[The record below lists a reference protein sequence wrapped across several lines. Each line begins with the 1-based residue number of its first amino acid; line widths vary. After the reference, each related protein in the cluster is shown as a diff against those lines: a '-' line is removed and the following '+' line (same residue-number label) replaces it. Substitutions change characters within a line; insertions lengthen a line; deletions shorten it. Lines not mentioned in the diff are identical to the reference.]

1 MGGASVME
9 TETFISILA
18 SLGTQL
24 GTLIAIVWWL
34 SKRID
39 KLEAKFEARLNNGI
53 NSRITNIDERLSR
66 MEGQFS
72 VVIKK
77 D

>member
-1 MGGASVME
+1 ME

-18 SLGTQL
+18 SLGTQI

-39 KLEAKFEARLNNGI
+39 KLEAKFDARLNNGI
-53 NSRITNIDERLSR
+53 NSRIINLDERLSH
-66 MEGQFS
+66 MEGRFS
-72 VVIKK
+72 VPINK

>member
-1 MGGASVME
+1 MQ

-66 MEGQFS
+66 MEGKFS
-72 VVIKK
+72 VAIKN

>member
-1 MGGASVME
+1 ME

-72 VVIKK
+72 VVIKN